1 MLRPPG
7 TGKTLTAES
16 VAEYTKRPLLS
27 ITAAD
32 LGHEPVELER
42 NLLKFFRDAN
52 SWDAIVPLDEADVY
66 LERRSSNDLKRNS
79 IVSIFLRA
87 LEYFQGILFL
97 TTNRVGDFDEA
108 FLSRIHV
115 AIGYEPLDDAAREQ
129 IWSNLFRKLKED
141 HKHGGLDIHYEY
153 GAKEYVR
160 KSEEIKKLEWN
171 GREIR
176 NAFQSAV
183 ALALYDSRKARE
195 SGVSIEDS
203 IPEVKEAHLKEIA
216 HMSTAFKN
224 YITSTHQGVK
234 DSDMAYRLGIRDDN
248 FGKSQKTA

>member
-1 MLRPPG
+1 M
-7 TGKTLTAES
+7 
-16 VAEYTKRPLLS
+16 
-27 ITAAD
+27 
-32 LGHEPVELER
+32 
-42 NLLKFFRDAN
+42 
-52 SWDAIVPLDEADVY
+52 
-66 LERRSSNDLKRNS
+66 
-79 IVSIFLRA
+79 
-87 LEYFQGILFL
+87 
-97 TTNRVGDFDEA
+97 GDFDEA

-176 NAFQSAV
+176 NGKLAFLSRVSPWLNFIPTAFQSAV

>member
-1 MLRPPG
+1 M
-7 TGKTLTAES
+7 
-16 VAEYTKRPLLS
+16 
-27 ITAAD
+27 
-32 LGHEPVELER
+32 
-42 NLLKFFRDAN
+42 
-52 SWDAIVPLDEADVY
+52 
-66 LERRSSNDLKRNS
+66 
-79 IVSIFLRA
+79 
-87 LEYFQGILFL
+87 
-97 TTNRVGDFDEA
+97 GDFDEA

-141 HKHGGLDIHYEY
+141 HKYGGPDIHYEY
-153 GAKEYVR
+153 DAKEYVR

-176 NAFQSAV
+176 NGKLAFLSRVSPWLNFIPTAFQSAV